1 MDTWQGHMGQLIT
14 QDYSKKGF
22 PLLDCGNNPE
32 EGRTG
37 MKKSLFLHFLCNTPR
52 KKKNKQ
58 IMSAWIND
66 MDQWHGSIV
75 LVDRQGK
82 FWETHMDNGLWIM
95 DHVWITSLDA
105 SKEKT
110 KQ

>member
-1 MDTWQGHMGQLIT
+1 
-14 QDYSKKGF
+14 
-22 PLLDCGNNPE
+22 
-32 EGRTG
+32 
-37 MKKSLFLHFLCNTPR
+37 
-52 KKKNKQ
+52 
-58 IMSAWIND
+58 MSAWIND